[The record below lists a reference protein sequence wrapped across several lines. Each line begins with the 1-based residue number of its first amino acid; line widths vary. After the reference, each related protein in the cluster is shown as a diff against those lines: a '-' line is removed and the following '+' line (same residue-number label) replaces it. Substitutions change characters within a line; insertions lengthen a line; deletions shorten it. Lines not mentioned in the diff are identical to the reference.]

1 MTNLDAANGNESG
14 IFRRS
19 DTRLAFRRLRI
30 SSLRDDDPEGEEQQG
45 YRGSAREQNG
55 WILFGG
61 ALEKTARLAA
71 VAQPAPG
78 VNSRW

>member
-14 IFRRS
+14 VLPRS
-19 DTRLAFRRLRI
+19 DTRLAFGRLRI

-55 WILFGG
+55 FDSIRRRPGKDG
-61 ALEKTARLAA
+61 PLAA
-71 VAQPAPG
+71 VAQPAPW
-78 VNSRW
+78 VDSR